1 MKKIVFDLGVL
12 GFCVAAVVFILQGY
26 DLFETLGRSFIV
38 FVGVELAGTV
48 GLAAAN
54 MASRG
59 GHQGMDHQPGM
70 SDPPHDAA
78 AQGTYQQPNA
88 QPKGGAA

>member
-1 MKKIVFDLGVL
+1 MKKIVFDLGL
-12 GFCVAAVVFILQGY
+12 LAFCVAAVVFVLQGY

-38 FVGVELAGTV
+38 FVGVELAGAL

-54 MASRG
+54 MASQSDKRM
-59 GHQGMDHQPGM
+59 HDHAMGTPE
-70 SDPPHDAA
+70 DAHTA
-78 AQGTYQQPNA
+78 GSPGTYQQPNA

>member
-1 MKKIVFDLGVL
+1 MKKIVFDLGL
-12 GFCVAAVVFILQGY
+12 LAFCVAAVVFVLQGY

-38 FVGVELAGTV
+38 FVGVELAGAL

-54 MASRG
+54 MASHDDRRT
-59 GHQGMDHQPGM
+59 HDQHMGMNDA
-70 SDPPHDAA
+70 PHEAGST
-78 AQGTYQQPNA
+78 GTYQQPNA